1 MDNVILGRNI
11 HRARKDKSLSS
22 DKLSEMCDITPSY
35 LRQVEAGS
43 KTPSLPLFVLLCEH
57 LKVSPSFLLAGVV
70 SETVNQSYE
79 ELNALCKGA
88 TPKQFALITALIKTS
103 LHYCE

>member
-11 HRARKDKSLSS
+11 HRARRDLFLSS

-43 KTPSLPLFVLLCEH
+43 KTPSLPLFVSLCEH

-70 SETVNQSYE
+70 SEPVNQSYE
-79 ELNALCKGA
+79 ELSALCKDA
-88 TPKQFALITALIKTS
+88 TPKQLALITALIKTS
-103 LHYCE
+103 LKYCE